1 MEGLLW
7 IRTLSMWAVKMWYAC
22 LQSRVTCKPPWLLQS
37 SFPCWIGH
45 SLVCLR
51 IDSNN
56 RPGSH
61 MLCSRLPSYL
71 QFFPRLYLSDL
82 IGTLCSCTSFGC
94 FLWIIWCSTHFLA
107 LMRMPRYTV
116 ANQPDLTEFFSCP
129 VLWMIKHVK
138 PFG

>member
-82 IGTLCSCTSFGC
+82 IGSLCSCTSFGC
-94 FLWIIWCSTHFLA
+94 FLWIIWCSTHFLLSCA
-107 LMRMPRYTV
+107 CLATPS
-116 ANQPDLTEFFSCP
+116 PISLTYGIFQLSSI
-129 VLWMIKHVK
+129 VDD
-138 PFG
+138 